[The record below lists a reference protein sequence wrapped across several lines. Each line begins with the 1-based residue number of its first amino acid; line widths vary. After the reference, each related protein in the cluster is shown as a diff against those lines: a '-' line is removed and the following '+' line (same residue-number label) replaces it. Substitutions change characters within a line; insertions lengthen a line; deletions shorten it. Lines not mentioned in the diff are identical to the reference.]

1 MLDKLEVSDVCALSF
16 VVIMLLLFLSI
27 QIVSEIEELNV
38 DLNST
43 KSDLKAS
50 NIERDKILKTVNTT
64 LVMQVSIE

>member
-1 MLDKLEVSDVCALSF
+1 
-16 VVIMLLLFLSI
+16 MLLWFLSL

-50 NIERDKILKTVNTT
+50 NIERDEIMKTVNTS